1 MLKKRILASSLAS
14 VMALSSVSVVAFA
27 DETATANYGEVV
39 TRPELKEHLK
49 TYDKLVAGDIN
60 NYGSV
65 QALRF
70 QEAYD
75 HAAYVVADADATD
88 ADFTAAYQMVKAVY
102 ATLQQYTNEQL
113 KELVDELKPI
123 YDGNNILN
131 EEIMDNIYEEDAF
144 LAFKNAYEEAE
155 NTVNVDDLMMVTDA
169 YINLDEAAKTLES
182 KRLTP
187 VYKTEYRAVIREY
200 EAMIAQFSK
209 NELWRRGTVTVNPA
223 TGTVDEETVKL
234 TDAAF
239 VTWGEL
245 QNIVYGASKT
255 AVVKE
260 VKPNAGGD
268 TVASDKLNA
277 AGTDTWIAA
286 IGGTVEKNIYDQSE
300 AFDSYKSASK
310 TTDSTIKNAYDAA
323 KEAIAVF
330 KSWKAVD
337 ADSTPKAE
345 AFKTVNKYRTQ
356 LVNDFE
362 ATLAG
367 SLGSNTTTAGL
378 FWNADT
384 TGSTPDL
391 KPALKYENG
400 KLLGQEDAAKNNCV
414 LRIDSGT
421 GLIQLAK
428 VVGETGYEGAEYD
441 PVDHSNDS
449 PNPRKSY
456 TIKITEGVDYLKY
469 IPVRAANIKTGTVI
483 TGDTA
488 GKLTAVEDALT
499 MLEAYTVVANKGTA
513 ATDTDKKTAYGAV
526 GAPKDVADLDENKT
540 VTKPSLSLREYTLIN
555 RYLTYALQDL
565 YPEQSDPCS
574 HTRAEIKAIIVKAYD
589 LIDKTGSCSIFADAN
604 ADLADARRDAV
615 EWVRESEKDKLY
627 KDNDNDHGKFTA
639 GALTNKTATEVYH
652 TLSHD
657 GDKNYDKLDD
667 LLKKYPISY
676 GEIVEKIADVNEK
689 VENDVYGETVKKAV
703 DEVAYCLSV
712 LKASEEG
719 NEAFTDERALNG
731 YNRLRSDIDADDID
745 ATEVALVNAL
755 AELDKAIKDTSA
767 GETGVKGDV
776 NGDTVVNAKDAL
788 AILKEVAESKAFTAD
803 EIAIRDYNNDTV
815 VNAKDALAILK
826 AAANG

>member
-27 DETATANYGEVV
+27 DETATADFGEVV

-255 AVVKE
+255 AVVEE
-260 VKPNAGGD
+260 VKPNAGNE

-310 TTDSTIKNAYDAA
+310 TTDPTIKKAYDAA

-345 AFKTVNKYRTQ
+345 AVKTVNKYRTQ

-367 SLGSNTTTAGL
+367 SLASESVAGL
-378 FWNADT
+378 FWTDGEGN
-384 TGSTPDL
+384 
-391 KPALKYENG
+391 KHKALKYENG

-428 VVGETGYEGAEYD
+428 VVGETGYETAAYD

-469 IPVRAANIKTGTVI
+469 IPVRAANIKTGGGI
-483 TGDTA
+483 TTDTA
-488 GKLTAVEDALT
+488 GKLTAVKDALT

-513 ATDTDKKTAYGAV
+513 AIDDDKKTAYGAK
-526 GAPKDVADLDENKT
+526 GGTMDVADLDENKT

-657 GDKNYDKLDD
+657 GDKYYDKLDD

-719 NEAFTDERALNG
+719 NEAFTDDRALNG
-731 YNRLRSDIDADDID
+731 YNRLRSDVDAIDID

-755 AELDKAIKDTSA
+755 AELDKAIKDTGA
-767 GETGVKGDV
+767 GETGVKGDL
-776 NGDTVVNAKDAL
+776 NGDGTANAKDAL
-788 AILKEVAESKAFTAD
+788 AILKANAEGKEFTAA
-803 EIAIRDYNNDTV
+803 EIAIGDVNGDGA

-826 AAANG
+826 ANVNG